1 MKMKYNIL
9 FTALIL
15 AGLVQAQQQEQAAPQ
30 SAQTQQDA
38 KKLEALNQPAIA
50 NLEPTKGNQAR
61 GTVTFAPTDKAN
73 KVKVQVHLSQ
83 LKPGSVHGLHIHEK
97 GDCGAP
103 DASSAGDHFNPAG
116 KPHGDRTAAE
126 RHAGDLGNVET
137 SSAGKV
143 TATFDIEGI
152 SVSDAQDGIIGKS
165 VILHEKAD
173 DLKSQ
178 PSGNSGSRIACAVI
192 KFQIQKTRAPRL

>member
-1 MKMKYNIL
+1 MTLKYSIL
-9 FTALIL
+9 FTTIIL
-15 AGLVQAQQQEQAAPQ
+15 AGLAQAQQQEQADT
-30 SAQTQQDA
+30 QTKQDA
-38 KKLEALNQPAIA
+38 KRLEALNQPAIV
-50 NLEPTKGNQAR
+50 NLQPTKGNQAT
-61 GTVTFAPTDKAN
+61 GTVTFTPTDDAN

-83 LKPGSVHGLHIHEK
+83 LKSGSVHGLHVHEK

-103 DASSAGDHFNPAG
+103 DASSAGGHFNPAG
-116 KPHGDRTAAE
+116 KPHGDRTVAE
-126 RHAGDLGNVET
+126 RHAGDLGNVEA

-143 TATFDIEGI
+143 SATFDVEGI

-178 PSGNSGSRIACAVI
+178 PSGDSGSRIACAVI
-192 KFQIQKTRAPRL
+192 KFQTQKTRAPRL

>member
-1 MKMKYNIL
+1 MTLKYSIL
-9 FTALIL
+9 FTTLIL
-15 AGLVQAQQQEQAAPQ
+15 AGLAQAQQQEQADT
-30 SAQTQQDA
+30 QTKQDA
-38 KKLEALNQPAIA
+38 KRLEAQSQPAIA
-50 NLEPTKGNQAR
+50 NLQPTKGNQAK
-61 GTVTFAPTDKAN
+61 GTVTFTPTDDAN

-83 LKPGSVHGLHIHEK
+83 LKPGSVHGLHVHEK
-97 GDCGAP
+97 GDCGAA
-103 DASSAGDHFNPAG
+103 DASSAGGHFNPAG

-126 RHAGDLGNVET
+126 RHAGDLGNVEA

-143 TATFDIEGI
+143 SATFDVEGI

-178 PSGNSGSRIACAVI
+178 PSGDSGSRIACAVI
-192 KFQIQKTRAPRL
+192 KFQTQKTRAPRL

>member
-1 MKMKYNIL
+1 MTLKYSIL
-9 FTALIL
+9 FTTLIL
-15 AGLVQAQQQEQAAPQ
+15 AGLAQAQQQEQADT
-30 SAQTQQDA
+30 QTKQDA
-38 KKLEALNQPAIA
+38 KRLEVLNQPAIA
-50 NLEPTKGNQAR
+50 NLQATKGNQAR
-61 GTVTFAPTDKAN
+61 GTVTFTPTDKAN

-83 LKPGSVHGLHIHEK
+83 LKPGSVHGLHVHEK
-97 GDCGAP
+97 GDCGAA
-103 DASSAGDHFNPAG
+103 DASSAGGHFNPAG

-126 RHAGDLGNVET
+126 RHAGDLGNVEA

-143 TATFDIEGI
+143 SATFDVEGI

-178 PSGNSGSRIACAVI
+178 PSGDSGSRIACAVI
-192 KFQIQKTRAPRL
+192 KFQTQKTRAPRL

>member
-1 MKMKYNIL
+1 MTLKYSIL
-9 FTALIL
+9 FTPLIL
-15 AGLVQAQQQEQAAPQ
+15 AGLAQAQQQDQADT
-30 SAQTQQDA
+30 QTKQDA
-38 KKLEALNQPAIA
+38 KRLEVLNQPAIA
-50 NLEPTKGNQAR
+50 NLQATKGNQAR
-61 GTVTFAPTDKAN
+61 GTVTFTPTDKAN

-83 LKPGSVHGLHIHEK
+83 LKPGSVHGLHVHEK
-97 GDCGAP
+97 GDCGAA
-103 DASSAGDHFNPAG
+103 DASSAGGHFNPAG

-126 RHAGDLGNVET
+126 RHAGDLGNVEA

-143 TATFDIEGI
+143 SATFDVEGI

-178 PSGNSGSRIACAVI
+178 PSGDSGSRIACAVI
-192 KFQIQKTRAPRL
+192 MFQTQKTRAPRL